1 MNQLNQKQKM
11 NGSQMRD
18 QDLERTRAIL
28 RAWGNWSSNN
38 TGCSWYTQMCGL
50 SNVLPVEPDLRE
62 KLCDD
67 DALIVDKLVACMADK
82 ENPTPMQF
90 FVFHYVYKISKREIA
105 RIETKHTKKKC
116 TEGKVRSTL
125 LLMESMVCGM
135 LIQRENMGFKLE
147 FNQ

>member
-1 MNQLNQKQKM
+1 
-11 NGSQMRD
+11 MRD
-18 QDLERTRAIL
+18 EDLIRTRKIL
-28 RAWGNWSSNN
+28 KAWGNWSNNN
-38 TGCSWYTQMCGL
+38 TGCGWYTEMCGL
-50 SNVLPVEPDLRE
+50 SNVEPREPDERVL
-62 KLCDD
+62 LNDN
-67 DALIVDKLVACMADK
+67 DALVVDKLVACMADK